1 VHLGRGPQQGVQ
13 RRLAPD
19 DLGGGGE
26 HARRRMGGTPGGGG
40 IDDGDTGTEAAQV
53 PGRRQADDSGP
64 DDDDVHGFSLRRHD
78 PHQVWRSALMPSQPR
93 SEAPANFLYS
103 MTMTT
108 DIPPHTDVSESLRAS
123 RQARLARASL
133 YLCTD
138 ARSAQGDLAEF
149 LDAAYTGGVDIIQL
163 RDKTLEARAE
173 IAALEVLKE
182 CSRAARE
189 AVLRQRPGRCRPPDR
204 RRRLPHVG
212 QGDLTSAQ
220 ARAVLGDDVILGRST
235 HSRDQALAAEAD
247 GEIDYFCVGPVW
259 QTPTKPGR
267 RAVGTQL
274 LTEVAAEAGKPWFAI
289 GGIAA
294 GPRLDEIREAGAK
307 RAVVVRAIT
316 SADDP
321 AAAARDLKEELG

>member
-1 VHLGRGPQQGVQ
+1 
-13 RRLAPD
+13 
-19 DLGGGGE
+19 
-26 HARRRMGGTPGGGG
+26 
-40 IDDGDTGTEAAQV
+40 
-53 PGRRQADDSGP
+53 
-64 DDDDVHGFSLRRHD
+64 
-78 PHQVWRSALMPSQPR
+78 
-93 SEAPANFLYS
+93 
-103 MTMTT
+103 
-108 DIPPHTDVSESLRAS
+108 
-123 RQARLARASL
+123 
-133 YLCTD
+133 
-138 ARSAQGDLAEF
+138 
-149 LDAAYTGGVDIIQL
+149 
-163 RDKTLEARAE
+163 
-173 IAALEVLKE
+173 
-182 CSRAARE
+182 
-189 AVLRQRPGRCRPPDR
+189 
-204 RRRLPHVG
+204 
-212 QGDLTSAQ
+212 
-220 ARAVLGDDVILGRST
+220 VILGRST